1 MTEEQFDSS
10 DLTAT
15 RVEGDEV
22 EEEDVEEDVVE
33 EKVLADEWSG
43 RK

>member
-22 EEEDVEEDVVE
+22 EEEDVEEEVE
-33 EKVLADEWSG
+33 EKVLLDEWSG

>member
-22 EEEDVEEDVVE
+22 EEEDAEEEVE